1 MFFTDIMEKGYLA
14 ILIKKLYTVPVL
26 FCLNLSFA
34 GLCLAET
41 DGEEFLKVLMNPE
54 SRPLAKAH
62 IDDVWE
68 KWDGTL
74 FCIVPDDPKLKSALA
89 MDAVQKYLT
98 NNSSELF
105 RPRRY
110 LIIQALRKSFQC
122 NLSGE

>member
-1 MFFTDIMEKGYLA
+1 MEEEYLV
-14 ILIKKLYTVPVL
+14 ILIRNLCMVLVL
-26 FCLNLSFA
+26 FCMHLSFTE
-34 GLCLAET
+34 LCLAET
-41 DGEEFLKVLMNPE
+41 DGEEFLKVLTNPQ
-54 SRPLAKAH
+54 SRSLAKAH
-62 IDDVWE
+62 IDDVWQ

-74 FCIVPDDPKLKSALA
+74 FCIVSDDPKLKSAVA

-122 NLSGE
+122 NLPED

>member
-1 MFFTDIMEKGYLA
+1 MEKRYLFV
-14 ILIKKLYTVPVL
+14 LIRNSYVVLVL

-41 DGEEFLKVLMNPE
+41 DGEEFLKVLINPD
-54 SRPLAKAH
+54 SRSLAKAH
-62 IDDVWE
+62 IDNVWE

-74 FCIVPDDPKLKSALA
+74 FCIVSDDPKLKSTLA

-122 NLSGE
+122 NLPGE

>member
-1 MFFTDIMEKGYLA
+1 MEKGYLV
-14 ILIKKLYTVPVL
+14 ILIRNLYIVLVL
-26 FCLNLSFA
+26 FCLNIPFT

-41 DGEEFLKVLMNPE
+41 DGEEFLKVLINPE
-54 SRPLAKAH
+54 SRSLAKAH

-68 KWDGTL
+68 KWDGIL
-74 FCIVPDDPKLKSALA
+74 FCIVSDDPKLKSTLA

>member
-1 MFFTDIMEKGYLA
+1 MA
-14 ILIKKLYTVPVL
+14 ILIKKLYLAPVL